1 MAYVRIHQQTLMKA
15 DPAIHHCYPRG
26 QGLVGKVPKCTYM
39 TPFWQAT
46 YAILRNTIA
55 IKFGEKTEA
64 RAYMINLLYH
74 IMPSFWREKKI
85 DVLDYMWEE
94 MHTVILDKRVPI
106 YGPYL
111 QQLFDRKVPQIA
123 LNAYL
128 PTLYTPVLHSLP
140 SRPPD
145 AVIPTQEQRASTAVP
160 ETQAEPAKK
169 HGILDVFKRMNCFFA
184 EKQDKDY
191 KIYHK
196 QKSYNRNQRE
206 IMKQLNFPEPS
217 CPSSDEVSEN
227 TYKSKNTFW
236 FGDDASSLAPH
247 WPGTQG
253 ESSSGQAVGGG
264 NEDDIVDWFAD
275 E

>member
-1 MAYVRIHQQTLMKA
+1 
-15 DPAIHHCYPRG
+15 
-26 QGLVGKVPKCTYM
+26 
-39 TPFWQAT
+39 
-46 YAILRNTIA
+46 
-55 IKFGEKTEA
+55 
-64 RAYMINLLYH
+64 MINLLHH
-74 IMPSFWREKKI
+74 IMPSFWRKKKI

-111 QQLFDRKVPQIA
+111 QQLINRKVPQIA

-145 AVIPTQEQRASTAVP
+145 AVIPTREQRASTAVP
-160 ETQAEPAKK
+160 ETQAEPPKK
-169 HGILDVFKRMNCFFA
+169 HGIVGAFKRMNCFFA
-184 EKQDKDY
+184 EKQDKDF

-196 QKSYNRNQRE
+196 QKSYNRNQRA

-217 CPSSDEVSEN
+217 CESSEEVSEN
-227 TYKSKNTFW
+227 TYKSKNTYW
-236 FGDDASSLAPH
+236 FGDDASSLAPY

-253 ESSSGQAVGGG
+253 ESSSGQAFGGG
-264 NEDDIVDWFAD
+264 NEEVVQDDD
-275 E
+275 EDVFPDE